1 VEWNR
6 GIAMSGQCA
15 GAFSP
20 DVMVEIRRK
29 MEQSAKN
36 KLWAMNN
43 MNKLRSKYANKYVAL
58 DKGRVLAFGDSP
70 DEVFKQL
77 RKKKLKDIST
87 IAIEFVPEDPIIWL
101 L

>member
-1 VEWNR
+1 
-6 GIAMSGQCA
+6 MSGQCA
-15 GAFSP
+15 SAFSH
-20 DVMVEIRRK
+20 DEMIDIRQK
-29 MEQSAKN
+29 MERSAKN

-43 MNKLRSKYANKYVAL
+43 MSKLRSKYADKYVAL
-58 DKGRVLAFGDSP
+58 DKGSVLAVGDSP
-70 DEVFKQL
+70 DEVFKEL